1 MDYREIIKSKLYL
14 GTPILKE
21 NIEFLREYPEHAQW
35 LRTHLDHQLWAKI
48 EPFCDFPSE
57 AE

>member
-21 NIEFLREYPEHAQW
+21 NIDFLREYPEHARW
-35 LRTHLDHQLWAKI
+35 LRAHLYHELWVKI
-48 EPFCDFPSE
+48 EPFCDLPGE
-57 AE
+57 GE